1 MTERLFHPSFYEHNT
16 NIQKDQNILNSVQ
29 ERRQMKL
36 QNIDTLVSPGKYK
49 LTVDDSQLGESNTR
63 FLFKNLYGETLLTKL
78 FFSKENVKNI
88 QNLIKLVVHREV
100 EQVIDDQSVN
110 ELLIVM
116 RSVFLEYSAHPPLID
131 ENTMNKQQIITLKK
145 KYTEEV
151 QRLNELV
158 INAIVPKLIS
168 QLQQYLDYLRD
179 ASTQPYTI
187 DRPISDSISGQRQY
201 RSATQVFFGG
211 EL

>member
-16 NIQKDQNILNSVQ
+16 NIKKDQNILNSVQ

-78 FFSKENVKNI
+78 FFSRENVKNI
-88 QNLIKLVVHREV
+88 QNLIKFVVHREV

-131 ENTMNKQQIITLKK
+131 ETTMNKQQIIILQK
-145 KYTEEV
+145 KYTNEV
-151 QRLNELV
+151 HRLNDLV

-179 ASTQPYTI
+179 ASTQPYTM
-187 DRPISDSISGQRQY
+187 DRPTSDSISGQRQY
-201 RSATQVFFGG
+201 RSITQVLTGG